1 MLWLNFYN
9 APDEQPRRHCFTAIL
24 QVRMRGLPSHSRRP
38 QMFLAKPSGHSEL
51 LHRHGME
58 RRSWQGT
65 CLVLPPLTLLLR
77 AVSFSNSCLARSRML
92 HSVLCLELFLPQ
104 SLLPQFTQVTGQML
118 AQQGRTSL
126 APQPPSQ
133 LLPPGT
139 KSFLLP
145 FFPTE
150 AYQSHFLRPF

>member
-1 MLWLNFYN
+1 
-9 APDEQPRRHCFTAIL
+9 
-24 QVRMRGLPSHSRRP
+24 
-38 QMFLAKPSGHSEL
+38 MFLAKPTGHSEL

-65 CLVLPPLTLLLR
+65 RLMLPPLTPLLQVHEFFQLMSSPPQDV
-77 AVSFSNSCLARSRML
+77 AFCSLSGIVPAPELAPSVHPGHWPNVSS
-92 HSVLCLELFLPQ
+92 
-104 SLLPQFTQVTGQML
+104 T
-118 AQQGRTSL
+118 GRTSL

-133 LLPPGT
+133 LLPLGT
-139 KSFLLP
+139 KSLLPP